1 MTEDEQ
7 KQYRLA
13 AAEIGG
19 YLRPV
24 RQIHGLAAIEGT
36 RTLFALQPQIAI
48 SRKGFTK
55 IESKLLEYWM
65 KLDRSL
71 YVYGFQTLYPR
82 LSSELSDGARA
93 EGYQFVDLT
102 GVFDH
107 TNAQAFTDYCH
118 LTPAGNQ
125 AVAKALFDSLVASM
139 PPRAGEQGR

>member
-1 MTEDEQ
+1 MTQDEQ

-24 RQIHGLAAIEGT
+24 RQIYRLAAIEGT
-36 RTLFALQPQIAI
+36 RTLFALQPQIAVT
-48 SRKGFTK
+48 RKALTSTEG
-55 IESKLLEYWM
+55 KLLEYWV

-71 YVYGFQTLYPR
+71 YVYGFHTLYPR

-107 TNAQAFTDYCH
+107 MSAQAFTDYCH
-118 LTPAGNQ
+118 LSPAGNQ
-125 AVAKALFDSLVASM
+125 AVADALFDSLAASM
-139 PPRAGEQGR
+139 APRAGE